1 MKAMYLTQEQYDKL
15 SAELKQLKTVDR
27 KQAIADIAT
36 AREHGDLR
44 ENAEYAA
51 AKEKQALIEGKIVR
65 LEETLSRARVMTE
78 EMLAHPV
85 VRVGSRVKLYD
96 TKFEEEVEYEI
107 VPSAE
112 FNPSDLDAISI
123 DSPVGKALVGK
134 QVEDIVEIQIPAGT
148 IKYKVIEINQ

>member
-1 MKAMYLTQEQYDKL
+1 MKAMYLTQEQYDKM
-15 SAELKQLKTVDR
+15 AEDLKYYKTVER
-27 KQAIADIAT
+27 KKAIEDIAT
-36 AREHGDLR
+36 AREHGDLK

-51 AKEKQALIEGKIVR
+51 AKEKQALIEGKILR

-78 EMLAHPV
+78 EMLSMNI

-96 TKFEEEVEYEI
+96 TKWEEEIEYEI

-112 FNPSDLDAISI
+112 FNPSDLDAVSV

-134 QVEDIVEIQIPAGT
+134 SVDDMVEIEVPAGT
-148 IKYKVIEINQ
+148 IEYKVVEIN